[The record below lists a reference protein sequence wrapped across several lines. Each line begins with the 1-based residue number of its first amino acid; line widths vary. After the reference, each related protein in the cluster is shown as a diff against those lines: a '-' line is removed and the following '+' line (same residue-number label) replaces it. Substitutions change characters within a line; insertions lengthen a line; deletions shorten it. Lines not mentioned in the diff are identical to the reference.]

1 MSCFQEDRLRNF
13 MPLDAIDLAILA
25 ELQRDGSLSN
35 VELARRVNLSPS
47 PCLARVRALERAGT
61 IRRYVALVDPE
72 ALGLGVSVFIS
83 ISLREQNTATLAEFE
98 RRIAA
103 HDEVME
109 AYLMTGDADYLL
121 RVVVPDIRAL
131 ERFILERLSP
141 IPGVEKIRSSFTLK
155 QVRYKTALP
164 LPRQVTAGRAAATP
178 SSDAMPTRR
187 AGPGPKRRA

>member
-1 MSCFQEDRLRNF
+1 MPDWAPYGGHGSILCRHGPPPEQN
-13 MPLDAIDLAILA
+13 MPLDATDLAILS

-72 ALGLGVSVFIS
+72 SLGLGVSVFIS

-164 LPRQVTAGRAAATP
+164 LPSGPIGRPRNA
-178 SSDAMPTRR
+178 
-187 AGPGPKRRA
+187 

>member
-1 MSCFQEDRLRNF
+1 
-13 MPLDAIDLAILA
+13 MPIDSTDLAILA

-35 VELARRVNLSPS
+35 VELARRVHLSPS

-83 ISLREQNTATLAEFE
+83 IALREQNAATLAEFE
-98 RRIAA
+98 RRIGA

-131 ERFILERLSP
+131 ERFIVERLSP

-164 LPRQVTAGRAAATP
+164 LPAGVGRGAARGRTP
-178 SSDAMPTRR
+178 ADDAPKRSARR
-187 AGPGPKRRA
+187 ARPGPARG